1 MFLALM
7 VNRSYIIMCVMSCAY
22 CITHIVKINI
32 FIKANSNWRYYYILH
47 KHTPKHLALSFTL
60 THTHTHTLNTDY
72 ICLGSNKIIKSSSM
86 YTAHGV
92 VIPVKLRTVQ

>member
-47 KHTPKHLALSFTL
+47 KHTPKHLALS
-60 THTHTHTLNTDY
+60 HTHTPNTDY
-72 ICLGSNKIIKSSSM
+72 ICLGSHKIIKSFSM
-86 YTAHGV
+86 YTTHGV